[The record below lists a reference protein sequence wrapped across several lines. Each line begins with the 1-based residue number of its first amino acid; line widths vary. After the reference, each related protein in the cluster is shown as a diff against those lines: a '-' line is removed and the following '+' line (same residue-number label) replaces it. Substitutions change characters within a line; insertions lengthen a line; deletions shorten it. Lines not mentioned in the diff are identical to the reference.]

1 MTEFVRLEALAV
13 DAEAAER
20 AVAEAFAAGASGIE
34 ERVDSAGVMLIVYAP
49 ADAGASVGRAVGC
62 CAGVS
67 RTSSPEAV
75 EDIDWS
81 EHWKQ
86 RLEAVEVSPRLVVRP
101 SFVGSHSR
109 EGQAELVIDP
119 GQAFGTGGH
128 ASTLLAL
135 EWIDQL
141 APNLVAGAR
150 VLDVGAGTGVLALAA
165 LRLGAARA
173 VAFDLDPLSA
183 PAVLENAARNG
194 LDERLAVFTGT
205 LDALAGAPFDLVA
218 ANLLRRELLPIV
230 DGIAAATAPG
240 GFAVFSGLLAEE
252 QSRVEA
258 ALAEVGLT
266 ALGVRHRAVPDAEHW
281 IGLLTRR

>member
-1 MTEFVRLEALAV
+1 M

-49 ADAGASVGRAVGC
+49 ADAGASVGHAVGG

-86 RLEAVEVSPRLVVRP
+86 GLEAVEVSPRLVVRP